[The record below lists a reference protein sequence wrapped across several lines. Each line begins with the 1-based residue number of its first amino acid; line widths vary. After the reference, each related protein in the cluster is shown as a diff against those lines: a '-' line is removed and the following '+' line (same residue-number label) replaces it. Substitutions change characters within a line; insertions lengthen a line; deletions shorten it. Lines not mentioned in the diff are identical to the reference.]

1 MIDILIN
8 ILIDIL
14 IDIKINEIFLNL
26 LSVKKYYFILSILV
40 CKDEPYMISK
50 VKMDF
55 TLISSFIF
63 VNFVLDNRILSCSKF
78 KILRLKLRILK
89 TKLWII
95 CQFILNITVK
105 SLRQMYLCIL
115 KHLLY
120 LLIVN
125 TQLLFI
131 KSLQILF
138 SQSSIQ

>member
-1 MIDILIN
+1 M
-8 ILIDIL
+8 
-14 IDIKINEIFLNL
+14 KYFLNL
-26 LSVKKYYFILSILV
+26 LSVKKYYVILSILV
-40 CKDEPYMISK
+40 CKDELYMISK

-55 TLISSFIF
+55 TLISYFIF
-63 VNFVLDNRILSCSKF
+63 VNFVLNNRILSCSKF

-89 TKLWII
+89 TKLLII
-95 CQFILNITVK
+95 CQFILNITLK

-131 KSLQILF
+131 KSLQILIN
-138 SQSSIQ
+138 QSSIQ